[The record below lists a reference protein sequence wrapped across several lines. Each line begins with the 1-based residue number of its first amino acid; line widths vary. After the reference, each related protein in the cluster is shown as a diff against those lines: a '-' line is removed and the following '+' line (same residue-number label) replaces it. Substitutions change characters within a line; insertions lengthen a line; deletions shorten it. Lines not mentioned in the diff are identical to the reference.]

1 MMPEHRPEHPPAA
14 AAAAFT
20 AAKPL
25 ASRPWY
31 RLANAFLVVLLAVGF
46 FAYAVS
52 RIDHHWQWARLLDYR
67 YKFGY
72 GFLITLAISGA
83 SLLVSLVIGV
93 LAAGGRRSSI
103 LFLRYLSTF
112 YVELIRGTPMLVQT
126 LMLFY
131 LIGTAFRLN
140 NRYVMGVVILSVF
153 AGAYVSEI
161 IRAGL
166 ESIPAAQLETARSL
180 CFTRFQTYRYII
192 LPQLARIVLPPLA
205 GQLASLV
212 KDSSLLSFIAVNEF
226 TKNVLEVDS
235 ITFTTFE
242 NYTLLA
248 VGYLLITLPISQL
261 TRWLERKMHYEN

>member
-1 MMPEHRPEHPPAA
+1 MRFYKKA
-14 AAAAFT
+14 
-20 AAKPL
+20 L
-25 ASRPWY
+25 
-31 RLANAFLVVLLAVGF
+31 NAILVGILVVAF
-46 FAYAVS
+46 FAYAIS
-52 RIDHHWQWARLLDYR
+52 QIDHRWQWARLLDYR
-67 YKFGY
+67 YKFAY
-72 GFLITLAISGA
+72 GFLITLMISA
-83 SLLVSLVIGV
+83 CALVISLLIGIAV
-93 LAAGGRRSSI
+93 AAGRRSTVTFI
-103 LFLRYLSTF
+103 RYLSTF

-140 NRYVMGVVILSVF
+140 NRYVMGVLILSVF
-153 AGAYVSEI
+153 SGAYVCEI

-166 ESIPAAQLETARSL
+166 ESIPTAQFETARSL

-192 LPQLARIVLPPLA
+192 LPQLARITLPPLA

-261 TRWLERKMHYEN
+261 SRHLERKMHYEN